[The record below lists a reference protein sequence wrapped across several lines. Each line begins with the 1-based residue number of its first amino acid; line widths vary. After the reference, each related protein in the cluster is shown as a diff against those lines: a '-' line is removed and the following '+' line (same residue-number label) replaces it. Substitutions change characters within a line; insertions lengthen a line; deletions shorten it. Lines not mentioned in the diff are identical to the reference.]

1 MVGWPR
7 GEAQDCKSCYTGSN
21 PVPTSI
27 IKKLA
32 LKIKRDWIHMSE
44 LEKSER
50 PWGRYEVLQE
60 STTHKVKTIWVKPG
74 SRLSYQRHRF
84 RAEHWF
90 IVQGSGVVT
99 IDGIDSNVKAGDTVD
114 FAIGVLHR
122 ISNTGTEEIIFV
134 EVQTGTYF
142 GEDDIERVE
151 DDFGR
156 ASQ

>member
-1 MVGWPR
+1 M
-7 GEAQDCKSCYTGSN
+7 
-21 PVPTSI
+21 
-27 IKKLA
+27 
-32 LKIKRDWIHMSE
+32 

-60 STTHKVKTIWVKPG
+60 SATHKVKCIWVNPG
-74 SRLSYQRHRF
+74 RRLSYQRHKF

-90 IVQGSGVVT
+90 IVSGDAEVT
-99 IDGIDSNVKAGDTVD
+99 INGAIKKVGPGDTVD

-122 ISNTGTEEIIFV
+122 IANIGTSEVVFV

-156 ASQ
+156 

>member
-1 MVGWPR
+1 M
-7 GEAQDCKSCYTGSN
+7 
-21 PVPTSI
+21 
-27 IKKLA
+27 
-32 LKIKRDWIHMSE
+32 E

-60 STTHKVKTIWVKPG
+60 SATHKVKCIWVSPG
-74 SRLSYQRHRF
+74 KRLSYQRHQK

-90 IVQGSGVVT
+90 IVQGTALVT
-99 IDGIDSNVKAGDTVD
+99 IDGEDRTLGPGSTVD

-122 ISNTGTEEIIFV
+122 IANIGENDVIFV

-142 GEDDIERVE
+142 GEDDSERVE

-156 ASQ
+156 